1 MAKKR
6 SSASAVSAAWRL
18 LLIPFAFI
26 LWNLLPMFDVNT
38 LEFARRVM
46 DCWGNADFTLSFVF
60 LGLSVVG
67 LIGLIVTP
75 ARKMLPEAIWLILLL
90 LPVWYRGEL
99 VSAAMGAKA
108 IGKIDWNPLA
118 LLTGALCSLWA
129 LVPVRGEGRGWVRM
143 VLAVLL
149 ISLNLYLLYADG
161 DRVSRWFDWFTILSV
176 AVIAGWAVDWVN
188 GGICLQS
195 FLPALVSA
203 AAVLLTMTELTNET
217 RLYIIAALSAV
228 FAVILL
234 IRSPA
239 QKRSGGG
246 IMVLIGF
253 AICAM
258 SPTIVELIKTLE

>member
-6 SSASAVSAAWRL
+6 SSASAASAAWRI

-26 LWNLLPMFDVNT
+26 LWNLLPMFDVET
-38 LEFARRVM
+38 LEFARRIM

-60 LGLSVVG
+60 LGLSAVG

-75 ARKMLPEAIWLILLL
+75 ARRMLLEAIWLILLL
-90 LPVWYRGEL
+90 LPVWFRCEL

-108 IGKIDWNPLA
+108 IGKIDWEPLPIA
-118 LLTGALCSLWA
+118 CGALCALWSL
-129 LVPVRGEGRGWVRM
+129 VTVRGEGRGWVRM
-143 VLAVLL
+143 LLSVILIGFNLL
-149 ISLNLYLLYADG
+149 ILYAEG
-161 DRVSRWFDWFTILSV
+161 DMVGRWFNYFTILSV

-188 GGICLQS
+188 GGVCLQS

-203 AAVLLTMTELTNET
+203 AGVLLTMTELTNEN
-217 RLYIIAALSAV
+217 RLYIIAALSAA

-234 IRSPA
+234 VRSPA

-246 IMVLIGF
+246 IMALIGF
-253 AICAM
+253 AVCAM